1 MKISFVEVEGF
12 RGIRNHLRINIP
24 DGFVVITGR
33 NGSGKS
39 TVCDAI
45 EFALTGAL
53 SKYEPGSERGESMDH
68 YIWWRGA
75 TPAERKRV
83 RVGICD
89 DDGREFV
96 LSRTPD
102 GLEVAGL
109 ADARN
114 VEAALCDLS
123 VMSSDPLVQLCRTAI
138 IRDETLAAMSVD
150 QSEFDRFTFVRT
162 ALGTDALDDATRRG
176 KDVLTALATDVQTAQ
191 AAYEKARADVTALLA
206 ELARARASASE
217 VTDAAAAEGEVRRK
231 LGANAP
237 VEPSRLLA
245 AARQRV
251 ATLRAAGDAVVRLA
265 TEAQVLEQ
273 EAANLQAPDAA
284 AERAALESQRE
295 RVIAERSRLDLELKA
310 SRTLAAQRQETAPLR
325 ARLAALHVAG
335 RSVGLRNGACPL
347 CTAEQSLD
355 QFQTALDALA
365 RELEAADREAASV
378 DQRTAE
384 LARQVDQ
391 LTKDI
396 RMVDDRLRRLD
407 AAGDELSRRRA
418 LLSEQLRGHGAP
430 VDGHLDREVALAYA
444 RDVQLDAEALG
455 SALAVLEASASMER
469 VAEIERRLAQARDIS
484 ASLEAELRR
493 LEAAESRAKRL
504 IKGVRRA
511 VGEVVEERLAA
522 LDPLLKD
529 LYARLR
535 PHNDWTDLRYTV
547 RGDVR
552 KMLSLTVG
560 SEVNPRYTFSSGQR
574 RAIGLAFLLAV
585 HLSRPWCRL
594 RTLILDDPVQH
605 IDDFRAL
612 HLVEVLG
619 AVRRLGQQIIC
630 AVEDEE
636 LAELICRRVRS
647 ARDGEGLLVR
657 MGYRTGEGAIVES
670 ARAVAPAVRHLVV
683 PS

>member
-45 EFALTGAL
+45 EFALTGEL
-53 SKYEPGSERGESMDH
+53 SKYEPGSERGESMDD

-75 TPAERKRV
+75 APADRKRV

-109 ADARN
+109 ADARE

-150 QSEFDRFTFVRT
+150 RSEFDRFTFVRT
-162 ALGTDALDDATRRG
+162 ALGTDALDDVTRRG

-191 AAYEKARADVTALLA
+191 TAYEKARADVTALLA
-206 ELARARASASE
+206 ELARARAESSE
-217 VTDAAAAEGEVRRK
+217 VTDAVAAEGEVRRR

-273 EAANLQAPDAA
+273 EAAILQGPDAV
-284 AERAALESQRE
+284 AERAALESRRE
-295 RVIAERSRLDLELKA
+295 VVIAERAHLDVELVA
-310 SRTLAAQRQETAPLR
+310 SRALAASRQKSAPVR
-325 ARLAALHVAG
+325 ARLAALHEAG
-335 RSVGLRNGACPL
+335 RAVGLRNGACPL
-347 CTAEQSLD
+347 CAATQSLD
-355 QFQTALDALA
+355 QFQAALDALA
-365 RELEAADREAASV
+365 RELEAEDREAASV

-391 LTKDI
+391 LTKDSKAL
-396 RMVDDRLRRLD
+396 DDQLRRFD
-407 AAGDELSRRRA
+407 AAENELGRRRA
-418 LLSEQLRGHGAP
+418 LLSEQLRRHGAP
-430 VDGHLDREVALAYA
+430 VDERLDREEALAFA

-469 VAEIERRLAQARDIS
+469 VAEIERRLAQARDSS

-511 VGEVVEERLAA
+511 VGEVVEERLAS

-535 PHNDWTDLRYTV
+535 PHSDWTDLTYTV
-547 RGDVR
+547 RGDV
-552 KMLSLTVG
+552 KKLLSLTVG

-612 HLVEVLG
+612 HLVEVLS
-619 AVRRLGQQIIC
+619 AVRRYGQQIIC

-647 ARDGEGLLVR
+647 ARDGEGLMVR
-657 MGYRTGEGAIVES
+657 MAYRTGEGAVVEND
-670 ARAVAPAVRHLVV
+670 RTVAPAVRHLVV
-683 PS
+683 P